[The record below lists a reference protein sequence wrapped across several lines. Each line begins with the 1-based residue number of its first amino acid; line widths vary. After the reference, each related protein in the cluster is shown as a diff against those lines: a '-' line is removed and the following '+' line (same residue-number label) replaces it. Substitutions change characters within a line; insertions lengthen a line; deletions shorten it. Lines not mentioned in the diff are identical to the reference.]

1 MMTGMPSLQ
10 IRDVP
15 VDVYEALAY
24 RAERAGRSLTQQ
36 ALIELRQMTGGGANR
51 RQAALDAAAA
61 RQAPPARRLP
71 VPEQLVRRDRER

>member
-1 MMTGMPSLQ
+1 MMISMPSLQ

-15 VDVYEALAY
+15 ADVYEALAY
-24 RAERAGRSLTQQ
+24 RAERAGRSLAQQ
-36 ALIELRQMTGGGANR
+36 ALIELREMAGGSASR

-61 RQAPPARRLP
+61 RQAPRARRLP